1 MMVFFK
7 LCIDAQEQVRSQDG
21 VTYVEAEDF
30 KQESFVRC
38 RDADAAKTLV
48 GKKIWT
54 RSDILQGDEEK
65 DYWRKIEESRL
76 MKRDKNS
83 AKGQN
88 KSGAEKA
95 RQRKLAVDRVIDA
108 DQPNYPTRAAQHKNL
123 HIRFDDD

>member
-1 MMVFFK
+1 M
-7 LCIDAQEQVRSQDG
+7 
-21 VTYVEAEDF
+21 TYVEAEDF

-54 RSDILQGDEEK
+54 QSDILQGDEEK

-88 KSGAEKA
+88 KSGAKKA
-95 RQRKLAVDRVIDA
+95 RQKKLAVDRVIDA